1 MYDLRVARFRLRYGA
16 TDLEMPHGDFV
27 IGRSSSCNL
36 ALDDGLVSRRHAL
49 LRVTSEGVTVE
60 DLGSRNGV
68 QVNGRTIEGPMGIK
82 HLDRVTI
89 GHQELVLLERSSPTA
104 AQTLQI
110 ERCWACGALNE
121 PRSTRCVQCGARLG
135 QEHQTLAG
143 GSIALGSLPELARP
157 EEEATTTTPAIAVL
171 APIAEKSLALGRF
184 EEASRLAGPALDR
197 LLESL
202 GSARAPEPA
211 AFDRAIGLALK
222 LAEGPAAARWI
233 AWLFDA
239 HRRGDRMMNAATID
253 RLHELVRKARFSNPR
268 PIREYLERLRERA
281 LSPAEKFLMRRL
293 ESLERVVSA

>member
-1 MYDLRVARFRLRYGA
+1 MARFRLRYGA
-16 TDLEMPHGDFV
+16 TDLEMPQGDFV

-49 LRVTSEGVTVE
+49 LRVDGSGVTVE

-68 QVNGRTIEGPMGIK
+68 QVNGKTIAGPTSIK

-89 GHQELVLLERSSPTA
+89 GHQELVLLERSAPTA

-121 PRSTRCVQCGARLG
+121 PGAARCGQCGARLG

-143 GSIALGSLPELARP
+143 GSISLGSIPELASS
-157 EEEATTTTPAIAVL
+157 EEEATTTTPAISIL
-171 APIAEKSLALGRF
+171 APIAEKSLALGRH
-184 EEASRLAGPALDR
+184 EEASRLAGPVLDR

-202 GSARAPEPA
+202 SSTRPPEPA
-211 AFDRAIGLALK
+211 AFERAIGLALK
-222 LAEGPAAARWI
+222 LSEGPSSARWLT
-233 AWLFDA
+233 WLFDA
-239 HRRGDRMMNAATID
+239 HARGDRMMSAATID
-253 RLHELVRKARFSNPR
+253 RLHELVRKTRFTNPK
-268 PIREYLERLRERA
+268 PIREYLERLRARA